1 MKTESKNNSWV
12 TRKLSKHDK
21 IPYDLLLLADET
33 VEAIDKYIFDSDL
46 YIIEQKDLVIAIY
59 VLYPLNKN
67 EIEIKN
73 IAVNETFQG
82 QGIGKFL
89 LQDAEIKAKEKMY
102 KTLLIGTPDTAFKQ
116 LQLYQKAG
124 FETFDIKKD
133 FFIDNYSEP
142 IIENGIQLKD
152 MVMLRKTIK

>member
-59 VLYPLNKN
+59 VLYPLNNN
-67 EIEIKN
+67 EMELKDIPVID
-73 IAVNETFQG
+73 AFQG
-82 QGIGKFL
+82 QGIGGFL
-89 LQDAEIKAKEKMY
+89 LQDAGIKAKENMCN
-102 KTLLIGTPDTAFKQ
+102 TLLIGAPDTGCKQ
-116 LQLYQKAG
+116 LQL
-124 FETFDIKKD
+124 F
-133 FFIDNYSEP
+133 
-142 IIENGIQLKD
+142 L
-152 MVMLRKTIK
+152 